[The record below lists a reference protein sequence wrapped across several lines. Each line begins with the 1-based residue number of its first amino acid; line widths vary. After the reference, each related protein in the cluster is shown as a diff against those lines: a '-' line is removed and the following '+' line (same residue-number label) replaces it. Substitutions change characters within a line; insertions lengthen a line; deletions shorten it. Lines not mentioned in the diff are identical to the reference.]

1 MGRILCRHYKNPIK
15 NIGIEPEKSWF
26 FVHIIQIMPLHF
38 VVIYGMMKK
47 IVNELS
53 NNKYISKGVLLW
65 LVKLLL

>member
-1 MGRILCRHYKNPIK
+1 MCRERKNSCTYFIMGRILCRHYKNPIK

-47 IVNELS
+47 DC
-53 NNKYISKGVLLW
+53 
-65 LVKLLL
+65 